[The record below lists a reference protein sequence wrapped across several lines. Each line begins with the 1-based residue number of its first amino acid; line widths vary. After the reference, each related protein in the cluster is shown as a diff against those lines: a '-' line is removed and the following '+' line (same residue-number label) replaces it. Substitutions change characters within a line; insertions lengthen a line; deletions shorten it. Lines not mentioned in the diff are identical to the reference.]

1 MRQYPQDRQFLFP
14 FILGGLAGGALTSV
28 TRPRPVYVNP
38 SYGYGY
44 PNYFYP
50 QGPYGNYSYSYY
62 YPYPR

>member
-14 FILGGLAGGALTSV
+14 FLLGGLAGGAITSV

-38 SYGYGY
+38 SYGY
-44 PNYFYP
+44 PNYGY
-50 QGPYGNYSYSYY
+50 QGGPYGNYSYSYY